1 MNSQNRSESADKPKQ
16 GHPYSDLVQ
25 MATTLIYKDVSHV
38 SLKQEAI
45 IKLLKLATAELIA
58 PNAENG
64 LNDATSLKSELKI
77 DLKIGDASVNQNTG
91 RTATLLD
98 LYAEHAAE
106 YGFNKSFIAENEEP
120 ITDSVQEVLD
130 GLVDSENKDHIYL
143 IKSNPLSGAIEGFL
157 RALLKASGIVA
168 DNIKDLIES
177 AKKITPQ
184 T

>member
-1 MNSQNRSESADKPKQ
+1 MNPQNRSESADKPKQ
-16 GHPYSDLVQ
+16 VYSYSDLVQ
-25 MATTLIYKDVSHV
+25 MAMTLIYKDVSHV
-38 SLKQEAI
+38 SFKQEAI
-45 IKLLKLATAELIA
+45 IKLLKLATAEL
-58 PNAENG
+58 NASSDGNG
-64 LNDATSLKSELKI
+64 FKI
-77 DLKIGDASVNQNTG
+77 DIKTGAAPANQNSG

-120 ITDSVQEVLD
+120 VTDSVQEVLD

-168 DNIKDLIES
+168 GNIKDLIES